1 MKRVTE
7 AAFQANNGVVVID
20 PTTGEPRPAG
30 SYSQNEWEQL
40 SKANPDLA
48 TALIE
53 NRAVRKDRQRAY
65 ESKRAGLTL
74 AGGLLAGAALAETVG
89 QAQIRRGLTE
99 VLDRHASSLVPEGTE
114 IYTSDKAWVVA
125 PKPGVVSF
133 ETVPGLTTEE
143 RLNEALRARSAFR
156 EFVKTYEGQKLYRA
170 VPDWETDPF
179 RAEQKADIYRRL
191 GFQNTPEGVMRLD
204 NRQGA
209 EQFGD
214 LYQMGDRAAQ
224 WAGKHSVGVARGLRY
239 GGAAVAGLAL
249 GGLAHGAWNLI
260 NPIEEV

>member
-1 MKRVTE
+1 MKRVSE
-7 AAFQANNGVVVID
+7 AAYKANNGVVVID
-20 PTTGEPRPAG
+20 PTTGELRPAG
-30 SYSQNEWEQL
+30 RYSQNEWRQL
-40 SKANPDLA
+40 SRANPDLA

-53 NRAVRKDRQRAY
+53 NRYVRKDRERAY

-89 QAQIRRGLTE
+89 QDQIKRGLTE

-114 IYTSDKAWVVA
+114 IYTSDNALVFA
-125 PKPGVVSF
+125 PKPGVVEF
-133 ETVPGLTTEE
+133 RTVPGLTSEQG
-143 RLNEALRARSAFR
+143 RNEALRARSAFR
-156 EFVKTYEGQKLYRA
+156 EYQKKPEGQKLFRA
-170 VPDWETDPF
+170 VPDWEKDPI
-179 RAEQKADIYRRL
+179 RSLQKADIYRL
-191 GFQNTPEGVMRLD
+191 MGFKYTPDRVMRFD

-214 LYQMGDRAAQ
+214 LYRMGDRAAQ